1 MKINI
6 LALIGSLCVI
16 AFIVPPAVS
25 QEKELK
31 PGHEA
36 SLNALKD
43 EFMSYFEPVSGKIVS
58 VEGNSVKIDIG
69 AQKSAKPGMRLHAFK
84 EGVSFIHPVTK
95 EFLGRVEMPVGSI
108 EITSAYAHES
118 LAVIMKGK
126 PEDFSTSKI
135 KIPGTKIKILFF
147 QGNVDWFLGDSY
159 YQMLKE
165 SGRFELIDTGLETD
179 DMSKIISE
187 ARAKGAEVAL
197 VLHSED
203 SKEYANLTQKLL
215 WVGDSK
221 QFSEKTVLV
230 DIAYVKELRFKLALF
245 GPREGEALLS
255 FRLPFGTRRLAVGD
269 FDGDG
274 NPDIILT
281 SGNSLMIYSIAGSDL
296 KLLWDFK
303 VPSTGD
309 ILWIDTIDINKDS
322 RDEIL
327 ITTIQD
333 VDTDFYIKDDIPAAA
348 GGKVNSYIYGLQ
360 GSSFSQ
366 LYKAKNTFI
375 KKLGSEIVAQEYRKG
390 DGYDGNVFSLVHSGG
405 TYKRGADIKLPSG
418 VNIYDFQIVK
428 SFDGKQAILA
438 WDDRGYLNLY
448 NEKGLRIWISPED
461 FGGFS
466 KKFKKDSPTV
476 MVERGEWSVKDR
488 LIAKDIEVIAL
499 KRKPLLGIA
508 RGLGYKS
515 SEVKSLLWTG
525 IGMEERGMLEE
536 IGGEILDYSLVG
548 DKIVVLSKPLLWL
561 RPKNILK
568 GESPFGTMLYI
579 FSLKGR

>member
-1 MKINI
+1 MHFNVQPVN
-6 LALIGSLCVI
+6 A
-16 AFIVPPAVS
+16 
-25 QEKELK
+25 QNKELK
-31 PGHEA
+31 AGHEA

-43 EFMSYFEPVSGKIVS
+43 ELLSYFEPVSGKIVS

-69 AQKSAKPGMRLHAFK
+69 EQKSAKPGMRLHAFK

-108 EITSAYAHES
+108 EITSAYARES

-187 ARAKGAEVAL
+187 AKTKGAEVAL

-203 SKEYANLTQKLL
+203 SKEHANLTQKLL

-221 QFSEKTVLV
+221 QFSEKNVLV

-245 GPREGEALLS
+245 GPREGEALLA

-269 FDGDG
+269 FDGDDK
-274 NPDIILT
+274 PDIVLA
-281 SGNSLMIYSIAGSDL
+281 SGNSIMIYSIAGSDL
-296 KLLWDFK
+296 KILWDFK
-303 VPSTGD
+303 VPLAGD
-309 ILWIDTIDINKDS
+309 ILWIDTIDVNKDR
-322 RDEIL
+322 RDEVL
-327 ITTIQD
+327 ITSIHNGE
-333 VDTDFYIKDDIPAAA
+333 VE
-348 GGKVNSYIYGLQ
+348 SYIYELK
-360 GSSFSQ
+360 GSAFSRLWQ
-366 LYKAKNTFI
+366 SKNTFI
-375 KKLGSEIVAQEYRKG
+375 KKLGNEIVAQEYRKG

-428 SFDGKQAILA
+428 SFDGKQATLA

-448 NEKGLRIWISPED
+448 NEKGIRIWISPED

-466 KKFKKDSPTV
+466 EKFKKDSPAV

-488 LIAKDIEVIAL
+488 LIVKDIEVIAS

-515 SEVKSLLWTG
+515 SEIKSLLWTG
-525 IGMEERGMLEE
+525 ISMEERGMLEE

-548 DKIVVLSKPLLWL
+548 DKIVVLSKPMLWL

>member
-1 MKINI
+1 MKISI
-6 LALIGSLCVI
+6 LTLILSLCII
-16 AFIVPPAVS
+16 AFIAPPAVS

-43 EFMSYFEPVSGKIVS
+43 EILSYFEPVSGKIIS

-69 AQKSAKPGMRLHAFK
+69 EQKFARSGMRLHAFK
-84 EGVSFIHPVTK
+84 EGVSFRHPVTK
-95 EFLGRVEMPVGSI
+95 EFLGKVEMPVGTI
-108 EITSAYAHES
+108 EIAATYAHES
-118 LAVIMKGK
+118 LAVITKGK
-126 PEDFSTSKI
+126 PEEFSASKI
-135 KIPGTKIKILFF
+135 KIPATKIKILFV
-147 QGNVDWFLGDSY
+147 QGNADWFLGDSY

-165 SGRFELIDTGLETD
+165 SGRFELIDTGIETD
-179 DMSKIISE
+179 DISKIISE

-197 VLHSED
+197 VLRSED
-203 SKEYANLTQKLL
+203 SKDYVNLTQKLF
-215 WVGDSK
+215 WTGDSK
-221 QFSEKTVLV
+221 QFSVKNVPV
-230 DIAYVKELRFKLALF
+230 DVAYVKELRFKLALF
-245 GPREGEALLS
+245 GPREGEALLA

-296 KLLWDFK
+296 KLLWNFK

-309 ILWIDTIDINKDS
+309 ILWLDTIDINRDRK
-322 RDEIL
+322 DEIL
-327 ITTIQD
+327 ITSMHDGEVASHIYELKGSEFIRTWHSKD
-333 VDTDFYIKDDIPAAA
+333 V
-348 GGKVNSYIYGLQ
+348 
-360 GSSFSQ
+360 
-366 LYKAKNTFI
+366 FI
-375 KKLGSEIVAQEYRKG
+375 RKLGNEIAAQEYRKG
-390 DGYDGNVFSLVHSGG
+390 EGYEGNVFSLSHSGG
-405 TYKRGADIKLPSG
+405 AYKKGADLKLPSS

-428 SFDGKQAILA
+428 TFDGKQAILS

-448 NEKGLRIWISPED
+448 NEKGIRIWISPED

-466 KKFKKDSPTV
+466 EKFKKDSPTV